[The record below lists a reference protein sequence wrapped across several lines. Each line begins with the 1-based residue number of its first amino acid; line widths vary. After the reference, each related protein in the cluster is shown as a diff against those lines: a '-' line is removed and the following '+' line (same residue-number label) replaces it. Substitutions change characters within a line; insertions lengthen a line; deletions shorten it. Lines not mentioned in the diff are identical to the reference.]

1 MSLDYTAVVIAI
13 LAAILSGM
21 GTAVIAGIKDNKKE
35 KIRRTEREQDHLKLE
50 VKDLKIEL
58 YKIERELTEWKD
70 KYYNTIQELIAVR
83 AELEETLIQLTH
95 IEHHSEDLEA
105 LDREFLK

>member
-1 MSLDYTAVVIAI
+1 MILDYTAIVIAI
-13 LAAILSGM
+13 LAAVLSGM
-21 GTAVIAGIKDNKKE
+21 GTAIIAGIKESKRE
-35 KIRRTEREQDHLKLE
+35 KVRQSEREQDHLKLD

-83 AELEETLIQLTH
+83 AELEDTMMKLTY
-95 IEHHSEDLEA
+95 IDHHLGDLEE
-105 LDREFLK
+105 LDREF

>member
-1 MSLDYTAVVIAI
+1 MNLDYTAVVIAI

-21 GTAVIAGIKDNKKE
+21 GTAIIAGLRDNRKE
-35 KIRRTEREQDHLKLE
+35 RIRRAERDQDHLKLE

-70 KYYNTIQELIAVR
+70 KYYIAIEDLILIK
-83 AELEETLIQLTH
+83 AELENALTLLNRH
-95 IEHHSEDLEA
+95 ELFDA
-105 LDREFLK
+105 LDT